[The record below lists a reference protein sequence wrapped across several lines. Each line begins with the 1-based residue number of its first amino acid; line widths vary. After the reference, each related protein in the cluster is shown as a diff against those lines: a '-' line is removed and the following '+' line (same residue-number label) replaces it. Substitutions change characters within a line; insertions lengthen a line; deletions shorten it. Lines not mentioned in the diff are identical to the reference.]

1 MSFWDQLGRNL
12 ASAASPQQPRPQAPR
27 PLGQTPGAPVPPIGI
42 RRPAT
47 VVAPA
52 LGSCCSR
59 RGR

>member
-12 ASAASPQQPRPQAPR
+12 ASQQPPRPQAPR
-27 PLGQTPGAPVPPIGI
+27 PFGQQPQSPVPPIGI
-42 RRPAT
+42 RRPQT

-52 LGSCCSR
+52 SMGSCCSR